1 MTISTDQIL
10 SLGDDQLASQFSII
24 FPNGIPG
31 GGDANAISL
40 RCDQTFDP
48 PEDVVNVYEIF
59 RKGFKIPKTGMLQ
72 ETTKE
77 FTIDIR
83 LDQAWKVYDDMRK
96 WADMSYDHS
105 NGTALPE
112 LMARST
118 VIVQAEDR
126 TQSGV
131 KAISFKYAKPKSV
144 KIQTFDNQSG
154 DPLRI
159 TVVFIYVVMTVE

>member
-1 MTISTDQIL
+1 MAINSDEIL
-10 SLGDDQLASQFSII
+10 SLGDDALANQFSIL
-24 FPNGIPG
+24 FPTGIPG
-31 GGDANAISL
+31 GGDSNIISL

-77 FTIDIR
+77 FTIDII
-83 LDQAWKVYDDMRK
+83 LDQQWKVYDDIRK
-96 WADMSYDHS
+96 WCDMSYDHS

-112 LMARST
+112 SMARSSV
-118 VIVQAEDR
+118 VIQAEDR
-126 TQSGV
+126 VQSAV
-131 KAISFKYAKPKSV
+131 KTIKFKGAKPKSV

-159 TVVFIYVVMTVE
+159 TVIFIYTVMEVS